1 MTFLT
6 GYYCDTL
13 DCFRGHLKFGGIFSD
28 LFLLVTIV
36 ILWIAFADTL
46 NLVVY
51 LVTFFYC
58 LLLSYFGLLSRTP

>member
-6 GYYCDTL
+6 GYYCHIGL
-13 DCFRGHLKFGGIFSD
+13 HSRHLKFGGIFSD

-51 LVTFFYC
+51 LVT
-58 LLLSYFGLLSRTP
+58 LLTG